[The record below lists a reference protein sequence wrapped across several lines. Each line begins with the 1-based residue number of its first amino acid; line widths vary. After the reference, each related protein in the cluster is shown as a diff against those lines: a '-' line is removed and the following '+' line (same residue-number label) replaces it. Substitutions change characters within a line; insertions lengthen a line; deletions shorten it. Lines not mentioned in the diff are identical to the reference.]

1 VSLRLFLFSVIA
13 ITKQMGYNRFEVM
26 ILKEKYLK
34 LLPAVTNSGFAM
46 EDWYV
51 WCGSVIKEKDTYYLF
66 AARWPKETGFP
77 NGYLTHSEIVL
88 ASTKN
93 LSKPFVFEKTL
104 ISKRDGEKWDGFMA
118 HNPFILKKD
127 DLYLLYYI
135 GSPDG
140 SMKNRAIGYAWSKN
154 LKDGWIRSEKAI
166 PLPPNAN
173 NPAVLLDADGS
184 VLLYYRDGNLRVSVA
199 RTDSFDGE
207 YQIVAENLFPSSKIE
222 DMFVYKEGSDYIMI
236 AEDALGFYTGIHKA
250 GVRFTSKDGIHW
262 DETSARLAYD
272 FDVDYDDGS
281 AVSLQRRERPF
292 LFRDNDKA
300 YLFSTAKLGGEDKLT
315 GGNTWNM
322 VQEIDNL

>member
-1 VSLRLFLFSVIA
+1 
-13 ITKQMGYNRFEVM
+13 
-26 ILKEKYLK
+26 
-34 LLPAVTNSGFAM
+34 
-46 EDWYV
+46 
-51 WCGSVIKEKDTYYLF
+51 
-66 AARWPKETGFP
+66 
-77 NGYLTHSEIVL
+77 
-88 ASTKN
+88 
-93 LSKPFVFEKTL
+93 
-104 ISKRDGEKWDGFMA
+104 
-118 HNPFILKKD
+118 
-127 DLYLLYYI
+127 
-135 GSPDG
+135 
-140 SMKNRAIGYAWSKN
+140 
-154 LKDGWIRSEKAI
+154 
-166 PLPPNAN
+166 
-173 NPAVLLDADGS
+173 LLDADGS